1 MKGSRGWYRHERSFG
16 PISFLF
22 LYIARYIVSTHIE
35 NRHSVIGGYGISIF
49 SIIGTFPFLAV
60 SSFQPNISLWK
71 ESLLYFGTFEIMAD
85 IVHAEAI
92 ATEWKR
98 IISK

>member
-1 MKGSRGWYRHERSFG
+1 MYGRRS
-16 PISFLF
+16 
-22 LYIARYIVSTHIE
+22 YEH
-35 NRHSVIGGYGISIF
+35 RHSVVGGYGISIF
-49 SIIGTFPFLAV
+49 SITGTFPFLAV
-60 SSFQPNISLWK
+60 SSFQPHISLWK

-85 IVHAEAI
+85 IVNAEAI

>member
-1 MKGSRGWYRHERSFG
+1 M
-16 PISFLF
+16 
-22 LYIARYIVSTHIE
+22 YIATYTVGVRVE
-35 NRHSVIGGYGISIF
+35 NRHLVIGGYGISIF
-49 SIIGTFPFLAV
+49 SITGNFPFLAV
-60 SSFQPNISLWK
+60 SSFQPYVSPWK

-85 IVHAEAI
+85 IVNAEAI

>member
-1 MKGSRGWYRHERSFG
+1 MKGSRGWYGEGRSIG

-22 LYIARYIVSTHIE
+22 LYIAMYTVGAHKE
-35 NRHSVIGGYGISIF
+35 NGHSVIGTYGISIF
-49 SIIGTFPFLAV
+49 SITGTFPFLAV

-85 IVHAEAI
+85 IVNVEAI